1 MKWPMLR
8 SRWLRPLAQALS
20 LALCMGTAQAGLFED
35 DEARKAILDLR
46 QRVESVRLNVEQV
59 RQTVEQVRQSVEQV
73 RQSVDQLRQN
83 IDGVQRNV
91 DTVSQ
96 NLEQVRQT
104 AQTDRSE
111 VQQYGVRASEEVSV
125 LRRSLLELQNQ
136 LGQVR
141 EEAAALRGANE
152 QLSRDLSESQRRQK
166 DVAQALDE
174 RFRALEPVKVL
185 VDGVEF
191 MAEPGE
197 KKAFDAALALF
208 RKADFAGAQTAF
220 VDFLN
225 RYSQSGYGP
234 SALFWLGNAQYA
246 TRDYK
251 EAIINFRALISK
263 APDHVRTPE
272 AVLSVAN
279 CQVELKDVRGAR
291 KTLEDL
297 IKAYPQS
304 EAAVTAKDRLAR
316 LK

>member
-1 MKWPMLR
+1 
-8 SRWLRPLAQALS
+8 
-20 LALCMGTAQAGLFED
+20 
-35 DEARKAILDLR
+35 
-46 QRVESVRLNVEQV
+46 
-59 RQTVEQVRQSVEQV
+59 
-73 RQSVDQLRQN
+73 
-83 IDGVQRNV
+83 
-91 DTVSQ
+91 
-96 NLEQVRQT
+96 
-104 AQTDRSE
+104 
-111 VQQYGVRASEEVSV
+111 
-125 LRRSLLELQNQ
+125 
-136 LGQVR
+136 
-141 EEAAALRGANE
+141 
-152 QLSRDLSESQRRQK
+152 
-166 DVAQALDE
+166 
-174 RFRALEPVKVL
+174 
-185 VDGVEF
+185 
-191 MAEPGE
+191 MAEPSE
-197 KKAFDAALALF
+197 KKAFEAALALF

-263 APDHVRTPE
+263 APDHLRTPE

>member
-1 MKWPMLR
+1 MSLTLMR
-8 SRWLRPLAQALS
+8 SRGLRLLALS
-20 LALCMGTAQAGLFED
+20 LGLCIGSVHAGLFED

-46 QRVESVRLNVEQV
+46 QRVDS
-59 RQTVEQVRQSVEQV
+59 VRQSVDQVRQNVDQV
-73 RQSVDQLRQN
+73 RQSVDSLRQN
-83 IDGVQRNV
+83 LDTVQRNV

-96 NLEQVRQT
+96 NLEQTKQAVQ
-104 AQTDRSE
+104 ADRLE
-111 VQQYGVRASEEVSV
+111 VQQGGARATEEVMV

-136 LGQVR
+136 LSQVR
-141 EEAAALRGANE
+141 DDAAALRGANE
-152 QLSRDLSESQRRQK
+152 QLARDLSESQRRQK
-166 DVAQALDE
+166 DMAQALDD
-174 RFRALEPVKVL
+174 RFRALEPLKVL

-208 RKADFAGAQTAF
+208 RKADFAGSQNAF

-225 RYSQSGYGP
+225 RYSQSGYAP

-251 EAIINFRALISK
+251 EAIVNFRALISR

-279 CQVELKDVRGAR
+279 CQVELKDIRGAR
-291 KTLEDL
+291 KTLDDL

-304 EAAVTAKDRLAR
+304 EAAVTAKDRLTR